1 MALTGRGD
9 STRVAEGL
17 IPLVATTTV
26 RRRLAGEAV
35 VANWLGLSRNVG
47 IVHVLRAS
55 TVPGDMA
62 NARERGSPT
71 VRSSVEREFVRFI
84 ALNVRHAS
92 GEKSR
97 SRAGASRRPN
107 AHRGPRVARLTVYVT
122 DPSGGC
128 RRSSIDAT

>member
-17 IPLVATTTV
+17 IPLVATTAR
-26 RRRLAGEAV
+26 RRRLAGEGA

-55 TVPGDMA
+55 TVPSDMA
-62 NARERGSPT
+62 NARKRSSPT
-71 VRSSVEREFVRFI
+71 VQSSVEREFVRFI
-84 ALNVRHAS
+84 AIDMRHTS

-97 SRAGASRRPN
+97 SRAEASRRPN
-107 AHRGPRVARLTVYVT
+107 AHRRPRVARL
-122 DPSGGC
+122 
-128 RRSSIDAT
+128 A

>member
-9 STRVAEGL
+9 STRVPGGL
-17 IPLVATTTV
+17 IPLVATTACP
-26 RRRLAGEAV
+26 RRVPGESA

-84 ALNVRHAS
+84 AIECDTRPERKAGREQKHRVGRMLTAGLES
-92 GEKSR
+92 PGSR
-97 SRAGASRRPN
+97 C
-107 AHRGPRVARLTVYVT
+107 T
-122 DPSGGC
+122 
-128 RRSSIDAT
+128 

>member
-17 IPLVATTTV
+17 IPVVATNAR
-26 RRRLAGEAV
+26 RRRLAGRGA

-55 TVPGDMA
+55 TVPVA
-62 NARERGSPT
+62 NARKRGSPT

-84 ALNVRHAS
+84 AIDVRHTS

-107 AHRGPRVARLTVYVT
+107 THRG
-122 DPSGGC
+122 
-128 RRSSIDAT
+128 